1 MKKTII
7 FTIVALLL
15 YNNYEY
21 INEIFFLSN
30 LSKYELHCNK
40 TYNYDLNEDGNLE
53 EIKLETYK
61 TDNENYVVNLYINN
75 ELKYE
80 FSEKFVL
87 FLKENKLYKSLKIEN
102 LILIYS
108 N

>member
-30 LSKYELHCNK
+30 LSKYELNCNK
-40 TYNYDLNEDGNLE
+40 TYN
-53 EIKLETYK
+53 
-61 TDNENYVVNLYINN
+61 
-75 ELKYE
+75 
-80 FSEKFVL
+80 
-87 FLKENKLYKSLKIEN
+87 
-102 LILIYS
+102 
-108 N
+108 

>member
-30 LSKYELHCNK
+30 LSKYELNCNK

-61 TDNENYVVNLYINN
+61 TDNENYVGNLYINN

-80 FSEKFVL
+80 
-87 FLKENKLYKSLKIEN
+87 YTGGEN
-102 LILIYS
+102 LQFYIYDFNSLIKKS
-108 N
+108 